1 MVQWKMALFER
12 ELLEGPIFHFHVY
25 GRKAVFVGKH
35 FGLKQKAS
43 V

>member
-1 MVQWKMALFER
+1 MVQWKMALFET

-25 GRKAVFVGKH
+25 GRKGVFVGKH